1 MSRWNRRPRG
11 LTPALLALALAACS
25 EPSALLP
32 VDAGTADAAT
42 ADAAP
47 VDAAPADAARPDA
60 RIPDVDARRP
70 DAAPVDAAPPDAA
83 PPADAAPADATPA
96 DASPAD
102 AAADAAPIDAAPA
115 DAAPP
120 ELDAAPLDAAPQ
132 DAAPKADA
140 APPPNHGI
148 DTFDYT
154 CHDPAWRPGAC
165 VAGVGEFNDG
175 EGNQQHIA
183 DDIEIPPYPL
193 SPPSAGAHRSRW
205 ARWGEYVS
213 LPPQRWLHN
222 LEHGGIA
229 FLYHPCTPPEM
240 VQALR
245 DLIHARPEGD
255 GLLYILTP
263 YADMEHAI
271 AVVAWE
277 WRYQADCVRPDEI
290 GLFINRFHGM
300 GPEAVAA
307 DGAYSEGFIGR

>member
-1 MSRWNRRPRG
+1 M
-11 LTPALLALALAACS
+11 ALA
-25 EPSALLP
+25 P
-32 VDAGTADAAT
+32 
-42 ADAAP
+42 
-47 VDAAPADAARPDA
+47 
-60 RIPDVDARRP
+60 
-70 DAAPVDAAPPDAA
+70 
-83 PPADAAPADATPA
+83 
-96 DASPAD
+96 
-102 AAADAAPIDAAPA
+102 
-115 DAAPP
+115 
-120 ELDAAPLDAAPQ
+120 
-132 DAAPKADA
+132 DA
-140 APPPNHGI
+140 APPPNHGL
-148 DTFDYT
+148 DTFDYA

-165 VAGVGEFNDG
+165 VAGAGEFNDG

-183 DDIEIPPYPL
+183 DDQVIPPYPI
-193 SPPSAGAHRSRW
+193 SPPSSGAHRSRW

-229 FLYHPCTPPEM
+229 FLYHPCAPPEM

-245 DLIHARPEGD
+245 DLIQARPEGD
-255 GLLYILTP
+255 ALLYILTP

-290 GLFINRFHGM
+290 GLFIDRFHGQ